1 MFKQSKNQ
9 SEKAFEEIIEK
20 RIVPMLTEYQPFNDL
35 MKYIS
40 SEDIKTS
47 IENIKKLIMEERKQV
62 LEVNNLHKEKAKIA
76 PKVLYLSGQINS
88 GNESAEKEMDNVKER
103 MLEINEEIEK
113 KEIQIQEILVNKEKE
128 NIELL
133 KKTLNESYD
142 IINND
147 EKKLYPLLDEIELMR
162 KELEDK
168 RILRDRL
175 QSRINSTYSFIHGFM
190 GGKETERFDE
200 HMLE

>member
-1 MFKQSKNQ
+1 VFKQSKNQ

-88 GNESAEKEMDNVKER
+88 GNKSAEKEMDNVKER

-128 NIELL
+128 NLELL

-168 RILRDRL
+168 RILRDKL

>member
-88 GNESAEKEMDNVKER
+88 GNKSAEKEMDNVKER
-103 MLEINEEIEK
+103 MFEINEEIEK

-128 NIELL
+128 NLELL

-168 RILRDRL
+168 RILRDKL

>member
-88 GNESAEKEMDNVKER
+88 GNKSAEKEMDNVKER

-128 NIELL
+128 NLELL

-147 EKKLYPLLDEIELMR
+147 EKNLYPLLDEIELMR

-168 RILRDRL
+168 RILRDKL

>member
-1 MFKQSKNQ
+1 VFKQSKNQ

-88 GNESAEKEMDNVKER
+88 GNKSAEKEMDNVKER

-128 NIELL
+128 NLELL

-147 EKKLYPLLDEIELMR
+147 EKNLYPLLDEIELMR

-168 RILRDRL
+168 RILRDKL

>member
-9 SEKAFEEIIEK
+9 SEKTFEEIIEK
-20 RIVPMLTEYQPFNDL
+20 RIVPMLTEYQPFNKL
-35 MKYIS
+35 IKYIS
-40 SEDIKTS
+40 NEEINTS
-47 IENIKKLIMEERKQV
+47 IENIKNLIREEKKHV

-76 PKVLYLSGQINS
+76 PTVLYLSGQINS
-88 GNESAEKEMDNVKER
+88 GNKSAEKEMDKIKER
-103 MLEINEEIEK
+103 MLEINTEIEK
-113 KEIQIQEILVNKEKE
+113 KEIEIQEILVNKEKE

-133 KKTLNESYD
+133 RKTLNESYD
-142 IINND
+142 IIKCD
-147 EKKLYPLLDEIELMR
+147 EKKLYPLLDEIEVMR

-168 RILRDRL
+168 RILRDNL

>member
-1 MFKQSKNQ
+1 VFKQSKNQ

-128 NIELL
+128 NLELL

>member
-47 IENIKKLIMEERKQV
+47 IENIKKLIIEERKQV

-88 GNESAEKEMDNVKER
+88 GNKSAEKEMDNVKER

-128 NIELL
+128 NLELL

-168 RILRDRL
+168 RILRDKL

>member
-88 GNESAEKEMDNVKER
+88 GNKSAEKEMDNVKER

-128 NIELL
+128 NLELL

-162 KELEDK
+162 KELADK

-175 QSRINSTYSFIHGFM
+175 QSRLNSTYSFIHGFM

>member
-88 GNESAEKEMDNVKER
+88 GNKSAEKEMDNVKER

-128 NIELL
+128 NLELL

-142 IINND
+142 IINNE

-168 RILRDRL
+168 RILRDKL

>member
-168 RILRDRL
+168 RILRDKL

>member
-1 MFKQSKNQ
+1 VFKQSKNQ

-88 GNESAEKEMDNVKER
+88 GNKSAEKEMDNVKER

-128 NIELL
+128 NLELL

>member
-128 NIELL
+128 NLELL

>member
-88 GNESAEKEMDNVKER
+88 GNKSAEKEMDNVKER

-128 NIELL
+128 NLELL

-142 IINND
+142 IINNY

-168 RILRDRL
+168 RILRDTL

>member
-128 NIELL
+128 NLELL

-168 RILRDRL
+168 RILRDKL

>member
-88 GNESAEKEMDNVKER
+88 GNKSAEKEMDNVKER

-128 NIELL
+128 NLELL

-168 RILRDRL
+168 RILREKL

-190 GGKETERFDE
+190 GGKETERFE
-200 HMLE
+200 EQMLE

>member
-88 GNESAEKEMDNVKER
+88 GNKSAEKEMDNVKER

-128 NIELL
+128 NLELL

-168 RILRDRL
+168 RILRDKL

>member
-47 IENIKKLIMEERKQV
+47 IENIKKIIMEERKQV

-128 NIELL
+128 NLELL

>member
-9 SEKAFEEIIEK
+9 SEKAFKEIIEK
-20 RIVPMLTEYQPFNDL
+20 RIVPMLTEYQPFNEL
-35 MKYIS
+35 IKYIS
-40 SEDIKTS
+40 NEEINTS
-47 IENIKKLIMEERKQV
+47 IEKIKNLIREEKKQV

-76 PKVLYLSGQINS
+76 PTVLYLSGQINS
-88 GNESAEKEMDNVKER
+88 GNKSAEKEMDKIKER
-103 MLEINEEIEK
+103 MLEINTEIEK
-113 KEIQIQEILVNKEKE
+113 KEIEIQEILVNKEKE

-133 KKTLNESYD
+133 RKTLNESYD
-142 IINND
+142 IIKCD
-147 EKKLYPLLDEIELMR
+147 EKKLYPLLDDIEVMR

-168 RILRDRL
+168 RILRDNL

>member
-9 SEKAFEEIIEK
+9 SEKAIEEIIEK

-88 GNESAEKEMDNVKER
+88 GNKSAEKEMDNVKER

-128 NIELL
+128 NLELL

>member
-88 GNESAEKEMDNVKER
+88 GNKSAEKEMDNVKER

-128 NIELL
+128 NLELL
-133 KKTLNESYD
+133 KKTLNESYY
-142 IINND
+142 IINKD

-162 KELEDK
+162 QDL
-168 RILRDRL
+168 
-175 QSRINSTYSFIHGFM
+175 
-190 GGKETERFDE
+190 
-200 HMLE
+200 

>member
-9 SEKAFEEIIEK
+9 SEKAFKEIIEK
-20 RIVPMLTEYQPFNDL
+20 RVVPMLTEYQPFNEL

-40 SEDIKTS
+40 CEEIQTS
-47 IENIKKLIMEERKQV
+47 IDNIKKLIKEEKTQV

-76 PKVLYLSGQINS
+76 PIVLYLSGQINS
-88 GNESAEKEMDNVKER
+88 GNKSAEKEMDKIKER

-113 KEIQIQEILVNKEKE
+113 KEIEIQEILVNKEKE

-133 KKTLNESYD
+133 RKTLNESYD

-147 EKKLYPLLDEIELMR
+147 EKKLYPLLDEIEVMR

-168 RILRDRL
+168 RILRDNL
-175 QSRINSTYSFIHGFM
+175 QGRINSTYSFIHGFM
-190 GGKETERFDE
+190 GGKETEKFDE

>member
-1 MFKQSKNQ
+1 VFKQSKNQ

-128 NIELL
+128 NLELL

-168 RILRDRL
+168 RILRDKL

>member
-88 GNESAEKEMDNVKER
+88 GNKSAEKEMDNVKER

-128 NIELL
+128 NLELL

-147 EKKLYPLLDEIELMR
+147 EKKL
-162 KELEDK
+162 
-168 RILRDRL
+168 
-175 QSRINSTYSFIHGFM
+175 
-190 GGKETERFDE
+190 
-200 HMLE
+200 

>member
-88 GNESAEKEMDNVKER
+88 GNKSAEKEMDNVKER

-128 NIELL
+128 KLELL

-168 RILRDRL
+168 RILRDKL

>member
-88 GNESAEKEMDNVKER
+88 GNKSAEKEMDNIKER

-128 NIELL
+128 NLELL

-168 RILRDRL
+168 RILRDKL

>member
-88 GNESAEKEMDNVKER
+88 GNKSAEKEMDNVKER

-128 NIELL
+128 NLELL

>member
-9 SEKAFEEIIEK
+9 SENAFEEIIEQ

-88 GNESAEKEMDNVKER
+88 GNKSAEKEMDNIKER

-128 NIELL
+128 NLELL

-168 RILRDRL
+168 RILRDKL

>member
-20 RIVPMLTEYQPFNDL
+20 RIVPMLTEYQPFNDI

-88 GNESAEKEMDNVKER
+88 GNKSAEKEMDNVKER

-128 NIELL
+128 NLELL

-168 RILRDRL
+168 RILRDKL

>member
-88 GNESAEKEMDNVKER
+88 GNESAEKEMDNVK
-103 MLEINEEIEK
+103 
-113 KEIQIQEILVNKEKE
+113 
-128 NIELL
+128 
-133 KKTLNESYD
+133 
-142 IINND
+142 
-147 EKKLYPLLDEIELMR
+147 
-162 KELEDK
+162 
-168 RILRDRL
+168 DR
-175 QSRINSTYSFIHGFM
+175 
-190 GGKETERFDE
+190 
-200 HMLE
+200 

>member
-9 SEKAFEEIIEK
+9 NEKAFEEIIEK

-62 LEVNNLHKEKAKIA
+62 LEVNNLHKEKYKIA
-76 PKVLYLSGQINS
+76 HKVLYLSGQINS
-88 GNESAEKEMDNVKER
+88 GNKSAEKEMDNVKER

-128 NIELL
+128 NLELL

-168 RILRDRL
+168 RILRDKL

>member
-1 MFKQSKNQ
+1 MGLFDKLFRKK
-9 SEKAFEEIIEK
+9 E
-20 RIVPMLTEYQPFNDL
+20 T
-35 MKYIS
+35 
-40 SEDIKTS
+40 EDIKET
-47 IENIKKLIMEERKQV
+47 V
-62 LEVNNLHKEKAKIA
+62 
-76 PKVLYLSGQINS
+76 
-88 GNESAEKEMDNVKER
+88 D
-103 MLEINEEIEK
+103 
-113 KEIQIQEILVNKEKE
+113 KEKE

-168 RILRDRL
+168 RILRDKL

>member
-20 RIVPMLTEYQPFNDL
+20 RIVPMLTEYQPLKDL

-88 GNESAEKEMDNVKER
+88 GNKSAEKEMDNVKER

-128 NIELL
+128 NLELL

-168 RILRDRL
+168 RILRDKL

>member
-1 MFKQSKNQ
+1 VFKQSKNQ

-88 GNESAEKEMDNVKER
+88 GNKSAEKEMDNIKER

-128 NIELL
+128 NLELL

-168 RILRDRL
+168 RILRDKL

>member
-103 MLEINEEIEK
+103 MFEINEK

-128 NIELL
+128 NLELL

-168 RILRDRL
+168 RILRDKL